1 APAGQP
7 ATGQPSAPVAAPPG
21 PSIAA
26 RLQELNDLHASGALT
41 EQEYNSRRAAII
53 AEI

>member
-1 APAGQP
+1 
-7 ATGQPSAPVAAPPG
+7 
-21 PSIAA
+21 
-26 RLQELNDLHASGALT
+26 ELNDLHASGALT